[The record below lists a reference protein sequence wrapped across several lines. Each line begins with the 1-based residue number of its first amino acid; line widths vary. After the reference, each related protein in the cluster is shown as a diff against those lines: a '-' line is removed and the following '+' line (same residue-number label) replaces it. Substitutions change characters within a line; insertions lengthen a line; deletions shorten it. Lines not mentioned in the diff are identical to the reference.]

1 MLDNS
6 KEGLLYHN
14 RKSLLKS
21 SFESISEKQE
31 EMSMGSMQVNS
42 INKKK
47 NDNINSKGSIIRDVL
62 DDVDIISRSKTQKNK
77 KTWAEL
83 IKKNEPLDNKEE
95 KEEKEFK
102 ELKEIKEVK
111 EGKETKIRGSVL
123 KNFKRK
129 ESKKKFIKRPTV
141 QANRH
146 MLSNFSLQQSSD
158 RGPKKGGMGNK
169 SPFIQNSI
177 YTPESSFTRHLR
189 ESKSLTNSF
198 LEMKFINQVN
208 MKKTIL
214 NKESLNFN
222 DRNKAS
228 IFEQIKNSVIY
239 EKSKSYLLK
248 IKICYGCLIFFSL
261 ISIIL
266 SISDVI
272 LYNNKSLEY
281 LINGNNHTFIFN
293 KTNFEDYYY
302 INKRKMSSRENTIRT
317 FNGIFSIMCVGI
329 ILIIYGIMNGTL
341 GKGKKNSKR
350 ERFKRML
357 DQYYLKQRK
366 KNMSTKYVFKEDKIN
381 EKIKV
386 VDLRLK
392 SDIDDKPKDE
402 MDNANS
408 KESIIIECILNLIFY
423 PPFVNKCFVG
433 KYHNVIFIYSLNSL
447 FLIISLFKITNIYR
461 AILYLSP
468 LNNPFNKAI
477 CKSHL
482 LDLNPYFMF
491 KYNISKFPLT
501 FLALNIILVVSSFC
515 IVLTSVEFYSI
526 DVNND
531 FWSDMIV
538 NEMENIFTIFST
550 FFFFIAKN
558 IHEEHCI
565 KSILGKL
572 ILYFGGLTGM
582 LICSYFIFYM
592 NNNIELGPEEQDAFS
607 KLTKLLNPINREDK
621 APNLIKSILFFKK
634 IIIDNQNTEKDYR
647 NKIEQMK
654 RPTGQIRKPIF
665 QGDNKF
671 SFVFNTTSNNLMSNI
686 NETHVNTEK
695 KKYIR
700 YIQSLFFMR
709 IKFELE
715 CKSFADIFKVA
726 RNSNLSLTDVL
737 KTMGHKMDENITQLN
752 NKIDVLI
759 QNDNKYINFMKYITE
774 NIKTIKK
781 IRFYHSSLLQYF
793 VDVHNEY
800 VKNMIELKKEME
812 INSPLLNYHSAKIP
826 RKIKSN
832 MYGPL
837 YLKIKMAKSKKMGNS
852 NNRKRK
858 RKDMFD
864 FNYTKFTLKKQ
875 RSSQLVTNY
884 LQNTLKELKIAKS
897 NQNTKATS
905 KSRKTKSTRDLKT
918 NDRTR
923 SLDDWTFITNVL
935 KDSLRPRNST
945 LRKSGKRSASIFD
958 NNKK

>member
-6 KEGLLYHN
+6 KEGLLYQN

-31 EMSMGSMQVNS
+31 EMSMGSVQVNS
-42 INKKK
+42 ITKKK
-47 NDNINSKGSIIRDVL
+47 NSNKNAKDSIIRNVL

-77 KTWAEL
+77 KTWADL
-83 IKKNEPLDNKEE
+83 IKKNEAIENKND
-95 KEEKEFK
+95 
-102 ELKEIKEVK
+102 KEVK
-111 EGKETKIRGSVL
+111 EVKEAKIRGSIL
-123 KNFKRK
+123 RNFKRK
-129 ESKKKFIKRPTV
+129 ESKKKILLKRPTV
-141 QANRH
+141 QASRH
-146 MLSNFSLQQSSD
+146 LLSKLTLQQNSD
-158 RGPKKGGMGNK
+158 SKPKKGSLGNK
-169 SPFIQNSI
+169 SPFIQNTL
-177 YTPESSFTRHLR
+177 YNPENFLSRNFR
-189 ESKSLTNSF
+189 ESKSITNSV

-239 EKSKSYLLK
+239 EKSESYLLK
-248 IKICYGCLIFFSL
+248 IKICYGFLIFFSL
-261 ISIIL
+261 ICIIL

-272 LYNNKSLEY
+272 IYNNKSLEY

-293 KTNFEDYYY
+293 KTNYEDYYY
-302 INKRKMSSRENTIRT
+302 INKRKMSSKENTIRT

-341 GKGKKNSKR
+341 DKGKKNSKR
-350 ERFKRML
+350 ERFNRML
-357 DQYYLKQRK
+357 DQYYMKQRK
-366 KNMSTKYVFKEDKIN
+366 KTMVGNKFSKEDKSN

-386 VDLRLK
+386 VDLK
-392 SDIDDKPKDE
+392 MKPDKDDEAKDE
-402 MDNANS
+402 MNNTNS
-408 KESIIIECILNLIFY
+408 KGRIITECIMNLIFY
-423 PPFVNKCFVG
+423 PPFVNKSFIG
-433 KYHNVIFIYSLNSL
+433 KYHNIIFIYSLNSIFL
-447 FLIISLFKITNIYR
+447 FISLYKISNIYR

-482 LDLNPYFMF
+482 LELNSYFMF

-501 FLALNIILVVSSFC
+501 FLALNIILVVISFC
-515 IVLTSVEFYSI
+515 IVLTSFEFYSI
-526 DVNND
+526 DVNNN

-550 FFFFIAKN
+550 FFFFIVKN

-565 KSILGKL
+565 KSIIGKF
-572 ILYFGGLTGM
+572 ILYFGGLVGM

-592 NNNIELGPEEQDAFS
+592 NNSIELGPEEQDAFS
-607 KLTKLLNPINREDK
+607 KLSKLLNPINREHK
-621 APNLIKSILFFKK
+621 AANLIRSIIFFKK
-634 IIIDNQNTEKDYR
+634 IITDNQNTEKDYR
-647 NKIEQMK
+647 NKIEEMK
-654 RPTGQIRKPIF
+654 RPTGQQRRPIF

-671 SFVFNTTSNNLMSNI
+671 NFVFNLNTTSNNLMSNI
-686 NETHVNTEK
+686 NETHLNTEK

-715 CKSFADIFKVA
+715 CKSFADNFKVA
-726 RNSNLSLTDVL
+726 RNPYLSLTDVL

-759 QNDNKYINFMKYITE
+759 QNDNKYINFMKFTTE
-774 NIKTIKK
+774 NMKTIKK
-781 IRFYHSSLLQYF
+781 IKFYHLSLLQYF

-800 VKNMIELKKEME
+800 VKKMIELKKEIE
-812 INSPLLNYHSAKIP
+812 FNSPLLNKNSAKIP

-832 MYGPL
+832 MYGHL
-837 YLKIKMAKSKKMGNS
+837 FFKKKMVKSKIIGNSTNKKKKIK
-852 NNRKRK
+852 
-858 RKDMFD
+858 KDMFD
-864 FNYTKFTLKKQ
+864 FNYTKFVLKKQ
-875 RSSQLVTNY
+875 RSSQLFSNY
-884 LQNTLKELKIAKS
+884 LQNALKENMKIAKS
-897 NQNTKATS
+897 KQNTKASS
-905 KSRKTKSTRDLKT
+905 KSRKTKSTRDLNSK
-918 NDRTR
+918 DRTK

-935 KDSLRPRNST
+935 KETLRPRNST
-945 LRKSGKRSASIFD
+945 VRKSGKRSASIFHD
-958 NNKK
+958 NRK

>member
-341 GKGKKNSKR
+341 GKGKK
-350 ERFKRML
+350 
-357 DQYYLKQRK
+357 
-366 KNMSTKYVFKEDKIN
+366 
-381 EKIKV
+381 
-386 VDLRLK
+386 
-392 SDIDDKPKDE
+392 
-402 MDNANS
+402 
-408 KESIIIECILNLIFY
+408 
-423 PPFVNKCFVG
+423 
-433 KYHNVIFIYSLNSL
+433 
-447 FLIISLFKITNIYR
+447 
-461 AILYLSP
+461 
-468 LNNPFNKAI
+468 
-477 CKSHL
+477 
-482 LDLNPYFMF
+482 
-491 KYNISKFPLT
+491 
-501 FLALNIILVVSSFC
+501 
-515 IVLTSVEFYSI
+515 
-526 DVNND
+526 
-531 FWSDMIV
+531 
-538 NEMENIFTIFST
+538 
-550 FFFFIAKN
+550 
-558 IHEEHCI
+558 
-565 KSILGKL
+565 
-572 ILYFGGLTGM
+572 
-582 LICSYFIFYM
+582 
-592 NNNIELGPEEQDAFS
+592 
-607 KLTKLLNPINREDK
+607 
-621 APNLIKSILFFKK
+621 
-634 IIIDNQNTEKDYR
+634 
-647 NKIEQMK
+647 
-654 RPTGQIRKPIF
+654 
-665 QGDNKF
+665 
-671 SFVFNTTSNNLMSNI
+671 
-686 NETHVNTEK
+686 
-695 KKYIR
+695 
-700 YIQSLFFMR
+700 
-709 IKFELE
+709 
-715 CKSFADIFKVA
+715 
-726 RNSNLSLTDVL
+726 
-737 KTMGHKMDENITQLN
+737 
-752 NKIDVLI
+752 
-759 QNDNKYINFMKYITE
+759 
-774 NIKTIKK
+774 KK
-781 IRFYHSSLLQYF
+781 IRNIQ
-793 VDVHNEY
+793 
-800 VKNMIELKKEME
+800 K
-812 INSPLLNYHSAKIP
+812 
-826 RKIKSN
+826 
-832 MYGPL
+832 
-837 YLKIKMAKSKKMGNS
+837 
-852 NNRKRK
+852 
-858 RKDMFD
+858 
-864 FNYTKFTLKKQ
+864 T
-875 RSSQLVTNY
+875 TNH
-884 LQNTLKELKIAKS
+884 
-897 NQNTKATS
+897 
-905 KSRKTKSTRDLKT
+905 
-918 NDRTR
+918 
-923 SLDDWTFITNVL
+923 
-935 KDSLRPRNST
+935 
-945 LRKSGKRSASIFD
+945 
-958 NNKK
+958 